1 MRRALG
7 LAALAVGGLLCCQEA
22 ERPAWIADRPAPEPE
37 PASLIDTP
45 SEDLPPDLASPCGA
59 ATVALEFVRPNLYFA
74 IDASGSML
82 EDIPRSDATVPA
94 VGTAPL
100 PSDRFGVLSAA
111 IQGLLERVGH
121 RVNYGATLFPSGEAT
136 CDAGEEILGLSQ
148 GDRVSSAVS
157 GELGPVLRDLMFSIH
172 RRTPRGGTPIAL
184 ALRGLLPKLRGRG
197 SETYL
202 FLVTD
207 GGPNCNLE
215 ANCGPESCIPNIE
228 HVSLSEELRCE
239 APLNCCDPSLTGPQ
253 NCLDA
258 NASEAAVQALAAAGV
273 RSFVIGIPGSEAYAD
288 LMDRLALAG
297 GMARPE
303 SPNYYRV
310 SDAEQLVATVGSL
323 GLGVALSC
331 GIELATPPPDPSLVN
346 VYFDGQIVPADPIDG
361 WAFTDTRTVQLLGN
375 ACELLKTGQVL
386 QADIVAGCPVVIR

>member
-1 MRRALG
+1 MRRAVE
-7 LAALAVGGLLCCQEA
+7 LAALALGGLLSCREDA
-22 ERPAWIADRPAPEPE
+22 HPAWIADRAAPEPE
-37 PASLIDTP
+37 PTLVDTP
-45 SEDLPPDLASPCGA
+45 PDLPPDLASPCGA
-59 ATVALEFVRPNLYFA
+59 ATVALEFLRPNLYFA
-74 IDASGSML
+74 IDASASMR
-82 EDIPRSDATVPA
+82 EDIPRSDATAPP

-100 PSDRFGVLSAA
+100 PSDRYGVLSAA
-111 IQGLLERVGH
+111 IQGLLERIGH

-136 CDAGEEILGLSQ
+136 CDAGEEILELSQ
-148 GDRVSSAVS
+148 GDRVSTALS
-157 GELGPVLRDLMFSIH
+157 GELGPVLRDLMFSIN
-172 RRTPRGGTPIAL
+172 RRTPRGGTPVAL
-184 ALRGLLPKLRGRG
+184 ALGGLAPKLRGRG

-207 GGPNCNLE
+207 GGPNCNLD
-215 ANCGPESCIPNIE
+215 ANCGPDACIPNIE

-239 APLNCCDPSLTGPQ
+239 APVNCCDGSLAGPQ

-258 NASEAAVQALAAAGV
+258 NASEAAVSALAAAGV
-273 RSFVIGIPGSEAYAD
+273 RTFVIGIPGSEAYAD
-288 LMDRLALAG
+288 VLDRLALAG

-303 SPNYYRV
+303 SPKYYRV
-310 SDAEQLVATVGSL
+310 SDAEQLISTVGSL

-331 GIELATPPPDPSLVN
+331 GIELAAPPPDPTLVN

-361 WAFTDTRTVQLLGN
+361 WEFVDTRTVQLLGN